1 MAHMAPIIFLLDS
14 AGLGVEGTQRGTGAT
29 AARKNFGEMEQSGA
43 DEGQLRKGWKTLEK
57 SDHERKK
64 GGWQLKEATESQDQC
79 ALVADTR
86 PALSPP
92 HTIF

>member
-43 DEGQLRKGWKTLEK
+43 DEGELRKGWE
-57 SDHERKK
+57 
-64 GGWQLKEATESQDQC
+64 
-79 ALVADTR
+79 DT
-86 PALSPP
+86 
-92 HTIF
+92 